1 MHIKTSVPHRT
12 LVVFLALALVAAV
25 TFLNAA
31 GPFPGTG
38 VALTPRH
45 FPKHTSADVQDMFE
59 KGKPL
64 GRYSVAIY
72 QWSHPD
78 LLTIAEQ
85 MLSASRAAGYT
96 PILALSP
103 TTLSDMRGKLDLPSD
118 VRQSAGSNLS
128 FLNPKIH
135 LPYIMAAASLAK
147 LKPEYLCLA
156 TEINLFAFSGI
167 DEYIRFAAVY
177 KKLYA
182 ELKKI
187 SPTTKIFVSFQW
199 DFFQIMAQREP
210 NRIKE
215 HSKLIEIFRPELDV
229 VAFTSYPSDHYK
241 TPAEVPA
248 NYYERILEH
257 VKKGE
262 EIHFME
268 IGWPTTGTG
277 TEAEQVEFINRIPAL
292 MARVQPKVLA
302 WSLLY
307 DVGGTV
313 LGADLGTTGLLTND
327 GRAKPG
333 YQAFR
338 TIATP

>member
-1 MHIKTSVPHRT
+1 MLSRNFHFHP
-12 LVVFLALALVAAV
+12 VVLALLLFIAATTV
-25 TFLNAA
+25 FLNAA

-38 VALTPRH
+38 VALTPRN
-45 FPKHTSADVQDMFE
+45 FPKHSPADVKEMFE

-72 QWSHPD
+72 QWSQPD
-78 LLTIAEQ
+78 LLSVAEQ
-85 MLSASRAAGYT
+85 IMTTSQAAGYI

-103 TTLSDMRGKLDLPSD
+103 TTLDSMRGKLDVPSD
-118 VRQSAGSNLS
+118 VRRAAGSNLS
-128 FLNPKIH
+128 FLNPKVH
-135 LPYIMAAASLAK
+135 MPYIATAAALAK
-147 LKPEYLCLA
+147 LKPPYLCLA
-156 TEINLFAFSGI
+156 TEINLLAFSGI
-167 DEYIRFAAVY
+167 DEYIRFASVY

-187 SPTTKIFVSFQW
+187 SPSTKIFVSFQW
-199 DFFQIMAQREP
+199 DFFHIMAEREP

-229 VAFTSYPSDHYK
+229 VAFTSYPSDHFG
-241 TPAEVPA
+241 TPSDIPA
-248 NYYERILEH
+248 NYYERISNH

-268 IGWPTTGTG
+268 IGWPTTGSG
-277 TEAEQVEFINRIPAL
+277 TEAEQVEFINRLPQL
-292 MARVQPKVLA
+292 MAKVQPKVLA
-302 WSLLY
+302 WSLLH
-307 DVGGTV
+307 DVDTSSLGG
-313 LGADLGTTGLLTND
+313 DLASTGLLTKD

-333 YQAFR
+333 FQAFR

>member
-1 MHIKTSVPHRT
+1 MHKRLSIPQR
-12 LVVFLALALVAAV
+12 ALILGLSLVATV
-25 TFLNAA
+25 TFLSAA

-45 FPKHTSADVQDMFE
+45 FPKHTPADVQDMFE

-72 QWSHPD
+72 QWSQPD
-78 LLTIAEQ
+78 MLSVAEQ
-85 MLSASRAAGYT
+85 ILSASRAAGYT

-118 VRQSAGSNLS
+118 VRKAAGSNLS

-135 LPYIMAAASLAK
+135 LPYSAAAASLAK
-147 LKPEYLCLA
+147 LKPPYLCLA
-156 TEINLFAFSGI
+156 TEINLFEFSGI

-187 SPTTKIFVSFQW
+187 SPNTKIFVSFQW

-215 HSKLIEIFRPELDV
+215 HTKLIEIFRPELDV
-229 VAFTSYPSDHYK
+229 VAFTSYPSDHFK
-241 TPAEVPA
+241 TPADIPA
-248 NYYERILEH
+248 TYYERILDH
-257 VKKGE
+257 VKKTE

-268 IGWPTTGTG
+268 IGWPTNGSG
-277 TEAEQVEFINRIPAL
+277 TEAEQVEFIKRLPTL
-292 MARVQPKVLA
+292 MARVQPKVVA
-302 WSLLY
+302 WSLLH

-313 LGADLGTTGLLTND
+313 MGQDLTSTGLLTND
-327 GRAKPG
+327 GRPKPG
-333 YQAFR
+333 FQAFKE
-338 TIATP
+338 IATP